1 MAAPAEAPESASP
14 RLSRVLGRRVV
25 VGVVVIVIL
34 GVPFAVLAVLSG
46 QLAASWAMFSA
57 LAALT
62 ILLMAGQ
69 EYAYLTVGLLTAL
82 TPVAIVSGAVPV
94 AGAALMALM
103 CLGVGVSAHW
113 GVQRAMLNI
122 PIYITFMIVA
132 PPSWT
137 GQAVDRTT
145 TSYLLWNMLFM
156 GGGALWAALVFPPL
170 LRKRKIS
177 VPLRPPKPWARPDV
191 VAYTITI
198 TVLCSACTLAVL
210 AWWPG
215 SDLGWLPITVLA
227 VSGFGFGGGTGATVK
242 RSLNRIGGT
251 LIGFAVAALVA
262 RVVDRE
268 AVLIGIALILLVMIV
283 VVALSVKSYLLFEAF
298 VVPAVVLVTATS
310 IADVHK
316 TDAERLAAVV
326 IGGALVLLA
335 TGINLGWV
343 HYQQTHS
350 AAPTQAN

>member
-1 MAAPAEAPESASP
+1 VAGPAESPAGASP
-14 RLSRVLGRRVV
+14 RLSRVLGRRAVA
-25 VGVVVIVIL
+25 GVVVIALL

-46 QLAASWAMFSA
+46 QSAASWAMFSA
-57 LAALT
+57 LATLT
-62 ILLMAGQ
+62 VLLTAGQ

-113 GVQRAMLNI
+113 GLQRAMLNI
-122 PIYITFMIVA
+122 PIYIAFIMIA
-132 PPSWT
+132 PPPWT

-145 TSYLLWNMLFM
+145 TSYLLWNMLSM

-177 VPLRPPKPWARPDV
+177 VPLGPPKPWARPDV

-198 TVLCSACTLAVL
+198 TVLCSACTLAIL

-227 VSGFGFGGGTGATVK
+227 VSGFGFGAGTGTTVK
-242 RSLNRIGGT
+242 RSLSRIGGT
-251 LIGFAVAALVA
+251 IIGFAFAALVA
-262 RVVDRE
+262 SVVDSE
-268 AVLIGIALILLVMIV
+268 AVLIGIVLILGIMVV

-298 VVPAVVLVTATS
+298 VVPFVVLAAATS
-310 IADVHK
+310 IADVDK

-335 TGINLGWV
+335 TGITLSWA
-343 HYQQTHS
+343 HYQQAHS
-350 AAPTQAN
+350 PSVAAVS

>member
-62 ILLMAGQ
+62 VLVMAGQ

-191 VAYTITI
+191 VAHTITI

-298 VVPAVVLVTATS
+298 VVPAVVLLTATS
-310 IADVHK
+310 IADVDK

-335 TGINLGWV
+335 TGINLSWV